1 MRNVFFGMAVVL
13 LVRSVWSDCS
23 DTTIVL
29 KSGTTGFTSGSGSSA
44 TATYDPTALNAMI
57 HVCAA
62 GAMTVRL
69 NIDATESGKTKDTVK
84 LIGPIL
90 IGGRV
95 GKTTSLTMDR
105 PGTIPA
111 GVMDTLFTFTENSTT
126 NPSLLV
132 DSTGNTLVLSRMAF
146 ARKVLNQDS
155 SSVNIMADGSSISGC
170 QFWMADKDAIL
181 ARAALLNIVANSV
194 LVERSLFRAP
204 PTVNGFA
211 RGIRWGGTVVNLSK
225 LEVRAN
231 VFFGTG
237 LFLSANGPFHVIAN
251 TFAGSR
257 NQYNPIII
265 GGAIGTNF
273 DNAVIMHNLFA
284 LKIDTIPPIV
294 FNSPPS
300 AVTTDSILRN
310 AWTQGKSGLALAVTE
325 PVATGIKLNGA
336 TAGNVNLPLPR
347 GFSNYGP
354 NAGDVKDYPLT
365 ELRTDSTLARKS
377 PDFGKVYRVFLTGS
391 WAGTPVAMSDI
402 STLLTKTYFPG
413 FAPFLSSKTWLANVK
428 VGAFVDQDTITIPSP
443 LAAGVQGASL
453 KMQPDSS
460 GSDKAKITSVT
471 FDQNYYGQTLLPEYA
486 YFFFSNT
493 LAKLTTSNDTTALI
507 ASVGQPQRKQWTGF
521 DNILTVPK
529 EVRNGPN
536 VDIYV
541 KMLHFRGSFM
551 AAVQSNAAIATLSNF
566 PGFPANDLTLTVLG
580 SNSLNKT
587 VDLKVTRLTEQIDS
601 IRILTLN
608 EGGQQV
614 ASKSFA
620 VGASQ
625 SITPTITVTDKGRYF
640 FQAVPV
646 ASLGGGVFKAG
657 SPTPSSVAVDIGL
670 TSSDSV
676 YVTYTAT
683 CPGADGTFAK
693 PYCLLDSALKVV
705 AAKSAS
711 TIIISNGTI
720 PMTDITIDS
729 VLAPGSSNITITA
742 LPPAAGK
749 IDDNRPVF
757 LGDKKEALTIARR
770 NVTVRG
776 FLIEQPA
783 AGSKA
788 GLAVNAGGCLI
799 DGNIFRAHTKG
810 SVEAQAIT
818 VAVGSTADVRIINN
832 VVWGFAKGVQL
843 SSTSS
848 PNLIILFNTFVADT
862 ALNKT
867 TTSGI
872 STSSSDDVAAIVA
885 DNFFSGLTDP
895 IDVSLALKHP
905 ILDHNVYTAGAN
917 LHGLSESGG
926 LGASTPVSSSDID
939 IWVPKYA
946 TATSNALHRVVDCSS
961 LAPCNPLYGGSS
973 ANDYNV
979 TVGTDAFAQP
989 RKNRK
994 EVGAYEYPSAPS
1006 GVLGV
1011 VEINPSLVKGTFR
1024 KISYT
1029 VSGKSFDPDP
1039 QETDSVQVFWLTSD
1053 VTGSIDQNLTPIPS
1067 SQHKKYPISKLVSG
1081 NITDTADGI
1090 LDLRKYWFYAALSRY
1105 SSGRAMGY
1113 AYSDTIISSPNVQDT
1128 DCNFSESK
1136 KACPSETGVFGVD
1149 TGAWTG
1155 KFVTTVLLTQAT
1167 DSAGLVK
1174 VPRFVSVT
1182 NTSQYGLD
1190 LSSPLPMFY
1199 LDASVKGLGVADS
1212 KQRLIWEVQVYGNLD
1227 LSGLDLFLL
1236 PSDSTGKPTLVP
1248 DWSINP
1254 LGGGKFSIVFES
1266 TINGPQVYAFGK
1278 LQASPGMAVQ
1288 SDPRPPL
1295 YDFDVARDSVYH
1307 VAFHIKGAGFK
1318 TANPLVLISA
1328 IPAGGTIYLPAGSSI
1343 PKVISEGYPIRTIVA
1358 SSGYSGVSDSLRMA
1372 RMHDLYLK
1380 AVAAQSADLPN
1391 GPKRPF
1397 HLDSLT
1403 PADFS
1408 KAVDTLK
1415 DGLDV
1420 SGGEMNVP
1428 ITFSKFY
1435 NNNSKYPDQ
1444 VGKATRS
1451 VEVVITVFDGSKISQ
1466 SRGFIRTR
1474 FRNRDIQS
1482 SEFYNKWKWF
1492 MSSSH
1497 DSPHW
1502 NLFGFPWDESESA
1515 SLARILG
1522 KDKWDQDNMR
1532 LLQYLGTGE
1541 GSGAFTAYDG
1551 TNASAFKYDSGMAV
1565 WSGST
1570 NGYLPT
1576 SDSGMSLDFQP
1587 FVMSLAP
1594 NRYYDI
1600 SMPFNFPMKW
1610 QDVLDSS
1617 GLTGLNA
1624 PAMWRYNDTA
1634 SKWVAVQ
1641 AGTAS
1646 PPTPGPVLYPWE
1658 GYTIKTTSAQTLTFP
1673 VADTTRTSKAT
1684 AKVAASSDG
1693 SWAVFVEARDATA
1706 AMDLR
1711 IGRGAREILF
1721 PEAPNVPGQDFRISL
1736 LKGEDKVSQYIQS
1749 LDGGVEGNWALQAVS
1764 AKGSGGI
1771 ALRIGEA
1778 TRDIPV
1784 WLVDATHAN
1793 AVPLSKT
1800 QSVSVSEG
1808 DLKTN
1813 DYHLVAG
1820 DKDYLDRIMQS
1831 LVPGHLLTLSNY
1843 PNPFSAS
1850 TLIRY
1855 SLPAAFGRTTF
1866 DLKVRDFRG
1875 RTVWEKTIESGN
1887 SLNFTWDGHD
1897 RTGMPLPAGIYNLS
1911 LTTKSEGKP
1920 AYRAQRNLLRM

>member
-1 MRNVFFGMAVVL
+1 MRNAFFGLAFVL

-29 KSGTTGFTSGSGSSA
+29 KSGTAGFTSGNGSSA
-44 TATYDPTALNAMI
+44 TATYDPAALNAMI
-57 HVCAA
+57 HGCAA
-62 GAMTVRL
+62 GSMTVRL
-69 NIDATESGKTKDTVK
+69 NIDATESGKSKDTVK
-84 LIGPIL
+84 LVGPIL
-90 IGGRV
+90 IGGRM

-105 PGTIPA
+105 PATVPSGTLDD
-111 GVMDTLFTFTENSTT
+111 MFTFTEGSTT
-126 NPSLLV
+126 NPSLLF
-132 DSTGNTLVLSRMAF
+132 DSLGNTLDLSRTAF
-146 ARKVLNQDS
+146 ARKNLTSDS
-155 SSVNIMADGSSISGC
+155 STVNVMADGSRIIGC
-170 QFWMADKDAIL
+170 HFWMADKDGL
-181 ARAALLNIVANSV
+181 SPRAALLNIGASSV

-204 PTVNGFA
+204 PTVNGYA
-211 RGIRWGGTVVNLSK
+211 RAIRWVGSFSK
-225 LEVRAN
+225 LEARAN

-237 LFLSANGPFHVIAN
+237 LLLNTNGPFHVIAN

-265 GGAIGTNF
+265 GGSIGTAF

-284 LKIDTIPPIV
+284 LKIDTLPPIV

-310 AWTQGKSGLALAVTE
+310 AWTQGKPALALAVTE
-325 PVATGIKLNGA
+325 PTTLGVTIKGATG
-336 TAGNVNLPLPR
+336 GNVNVALPR

-354 NAGDVKDYPLT
+354 NSGDVKDYPLT
-365 ELRTDSTLARKS
+365 ELRTDSTLSRKS

-402 STLLTKTYFPG
+402 STMAPKMYFTG
-413 FAPFLSSKTWLANVK
+413 FAPFVAGKTWLANVK

-453 KMQPDSS
+453 KIQPDTS
-460 GSDKAKITSVT
+460 GSDKAKITSIV
-471 FDQNYYGQTLLPEYA
+471 FDQDYYKQLLLPEYA

-493 LAKLTTSNDTTALI
+493 LAKLTATNDTTALI

-541 KMLHFRGSFM
+541 KMLHFRGGFM
-551 AAVQSNAAIATLSNF
+551 AAIQSTAAIATLSNF

-587 VDLKVTRLTEQIDS
+587 VDLKVVRQTEQIDS

-620 VGASQ
+620 VAGQ
-625 SITPTITVTDKGRYF
+625 SITPTITVADKGRYF

-657 SPTPSSVAVDIGL
+657 SPTPSSVAVDVGL
-670 TSSDSV
+670 TTSDSV
-676 YVTYTAT
+676 YVTYTAA
-683 CPGADGTFAK
+683 CPGADGTAAK

-729 VLAPGSSNITITA
+729 VMAPGSSNITITA
-742 LPPAAGK
+742 LPPAAGH

-776 FLIEQPA
+776 FTIEQPA
-783 AGSKA
+783 GGVKA

-799 DGNIFRAHTKG
+799 DGNIFRAHAKG
-810 SVEAQAIT
+810 SVEAPAIT
-818 VAVGSTADVRIINN
+818 VAVGSTADVRIVNN

-848 PNLIILFNTFVADT
+848 PNLKILFNTFVADS

-867 TTSGI
+867 PTSGI
-872 STSSSDDVAAIVA
+872 STNSSDDVAAVVA

-895 IDVSLALKHP
+895 IDASLALKHP
-905 ILDHNVYTAGAN
+905 VLDHNVYTAGVN
-917 LHGLSESGG
+917 LHNLSESGG
-926 LGASTPVSSSDID
+926 LGASTPVPSTD
-939 IWVPKYA
+939 IWVSKYA
-946 TATSNALHRVVDCSS
+946 TAISLALRGVVDCSS

-973 ANDYNV
+973 ANDYSV
-979 TVGTDAFAQP
+979 TVSTDGFAQP

-1006 GVLGV
+1006 AVLGV
-1011 VEINPSLVKGTFR
+1011 VEIHPTLVQGTFR

-1039 QETDSVQVFWLTSD
+1039 QETDSVQVFWATSD
-1053 VTGSIDQNLTPIPS
+1053 VTQSIDPNLSSIPAA
-1067 SQHKKYPISKLVSG
+1067 QHKKYPISKLVSG

-1090 LDLRKYWFYAALSRY
+1090 QEFKKYWFFAALSRF
-1105 SSGRAMGY
+1105 SSPRAMGF
-1113 AYSDTIISSPNVQDT
+1113 AYSDTLTSNHNVQDT

-1136 KACPSETGVFGVD
+1136 TACPSETGIFGVD
-1149 TGAWTG
+1149 SGAWKG
-1155 KFVTTVLLTQAT
+1155 KFETTVLLTQAT

-1174 VPRFVSVT
+1174 VPRFISAPSA
-1182 NTSQYGLD
+1182 SQYGLD
-1190 LSSPLPMFY
+1190 LTSPLPMFY
-1199 LDASVKGLGVADS
+1199 LDASVKGLGVPNS
-1212 KQRLIWEVQVYGNLD
+1212 KQRLIWEVQIYSNTD
-1227 LSGLDLFLL
+1227 LTGWDLFLL

-1248 DWSINP
+1248 DWSFKPI
-1254 LGGGKFSIVFES
+1254 GGGKYSINFES
-1266 TINGPQVYAFGK
+1266 TVNGPQVYAFGK
-1278 LQASPGMAVQ
+1278 LQATPGTAAQ
-1288 SDPRPPL
+1288 SGAGLPV
-1295 YDFDVARDSVYH
+1295 YDFDTARDSVFH
-1307 VAFHIKGAGFK
+1307 VPVMIKGAGFK
-1318 TANPLVLISA
+1318 TANPLVLISG
-1328 IPAGGTIYLPAGSSI
+1328 IPAGGTIYPPAGSRI
-1343 PKVISEGYPIRTIVA
+1343 PKVISEDYPIRTVVA
-1358 SSGYSGVSDSLRMA
+1358 SAGYSSLNDSLRMA
-1372 RMHDLYLK
+1372 RMHDLYMK
-1380 AVAAQSADLPN
+1380 AFAAQAADAAT
-1391 GPKRPF
+1391 GPKKPF
-1397 HLDSLT
+1397 LLDSLSL
-1403 PADFS
+1403 AEFS
-1408 KAVDTLK
+1408 KAVDTLPG
-1415 DGLDV
+1415 DLDV
-1420 SGGEMNVP
+1420 SGGEMKIP
-1428 ITFSKFY
+1428 LQFSKFY

-1451 VEVVITVFDGSKISQ
+1451 VELVITVFDGSKISQ

-1474 FRNRDIQS
+1474 FRNGDIQP
-1482 SEFYNKWKWF
+1482 SEFYNRQQWF
-1492 MSSSH
+1492 NRSTH

-1502 NLFGFPWDESESA
+1502 NLFGFPWDESQSG

-1522 KDKWDQDNMR
+1522 KEKWDHDNMR
-1532 LLQYLGTGE
+1532 LMQYQGAGE
-1541 GSGAFTAYDG
+1541 GAANYTAYDG
-1551 TNASAFKYDSGMAV
+1551 TNASALKYDSGMAV

-1570 NGYLPT
+1570 GNYIPK
-1576 SDSGMSLDFQP
+1576 SDTGMSLDFQP

-1600 SMPFNFPMKW
+1600 SLPFNFPMKW
-1610 QDVLDSS
+1610 QDILDSS
-1617 GLTGLNA
+1617 GLSGSNV
-1624 PAMWRYNDTA
+1624 PALWRYNDTA
-1634 SKWVAVQ
+1634 SKWVPVQ
-1641 AGTAS
+1641 AASAS
-1646 PPTPGPVLYPWE
+1646 PSSPEAILYPWE
-1658 GYTIKTTSAQTLTFP
+1658 GYTIKAAAAQTLTFP
-1673 VADTTRTSKAT
+1673 VADTTRTAKAT
-1684 AKVAASSDG
+1684 AKVAAGKDG
-1693 SWAVFVEARDATA
+1693 SWAVYIEARDASA

-1721 PEAPNVPGQDFRISL
+1721 PEAPNVPGQDFRVSL
-1736 LKGEDKVSQYIQS
+1736 LKGDAKVSQYIQS
-1749 LDGGVEGNWALQAVS
+1749 LDGGLEGDWALHAVS

-1771 ALRIGEA
+1771 SLRIGEA

-1784 WLVDATHAN
+1784 WLLDATHGN
-1793 AVPLSKT
+1793 AVPLAKA

-1808 DLKTN
+1808 DLAAN

-1820 DKDYLDRIMQS
+1820 DKDYLERIMQS
-1831 LVPGHLLTLSNY
+1831 LVPGHMLALSNY
-1843 PNPFSAS
+1843 PNPFSGS
-1850 TLIRY
+1850 TVIRY

-1875 RTVWEKTIESGN
+1875 RTVWERTIESGN
-1887 SLNFTWDGHD
+1887 ALNFTWDGLD
-1897 RTGMPLPAGIYNLS
+1897 KSGMPLPAGIYNLS
-1911 LTTKSEGKP
+1911 VTTQSEGKP

>member
-1 MRNVFFGMAVVL
+1 MAFAV

-29 KSGTTGFTSGSGSSA
+29 KSSSDFTSGTGAAGSA
-44 TATYDPTALNAMI
+44 VYNPAALNAMI
-57 HVCAA
+57 HGCVA
-62 GAMTVRL
+62 GSMTVHL

-84 LIGPIL
+84 LSGPIL

-95 GKTTSLTMDR
+95 GKTTSLNMDR
-105 PGTIPA
+105 PATVPA
-111 GVMDTLFTFTENSTT
+111 TTLDDMFTFTEGSTT
-126 NPSLLV
+126 NASLLF
-132 DSTGNTLVLSRMAF
+132 DSAGNTLVLSRTAF
-146 ARKVLNQDS
+146 ARKNLTSDS
-155 SSVNIMADGSSISGC
+155 STVNVMADGSTVTGC
-170 QFWMADKDAIL
+170 HFWMADKDGL
-181 ARAALLNIVANSV
+181 SPRAALLNIGASSV

-204 PTVNGFA
+204 PTVNGYA
-211 RGIRWGGTVVNLSK
+211 RAIRWVGTFSK
-225 LEVRAN
+225 LEARAN

-237 LFLSANGPFHVIAN
+237 LLLNTNGPFHVIAN

-265 GGAIGTNF
+265 GGSIGTAFN
-273 DNAVIMHNLFA
+273 NAVIMHNLFA
-284 LKIDTIPPIV
+284 LKVDTIAPIV

-300 AVTTDSILRN
+300 AVATDSILRN
-310 AWTQGKSGLALAVTE
+310 AWTQGKPSPALAVTE
-325 PVATGIKLNGA
+325 PTTVGVTIRGATG
-336 TAGNVNLPLPR
+336 GNVNVALPR

-365 ELRTDSTLARKS
+365 ELRTDSTLSRKS
-377 PDFGKVYRVFLTGS
+377 PDFGKIYRVFLTGS
-391 WAGTPVAMSDI
+391 WAGSPVAMNDI
-402 STLLTKTYFPG
+402 STIATKMYFTVPS
-413 FAPFLSSKTWLANVK
+413 FAPFVGGKTWLANVK

-443 LAAGVQGASL
+443 LKAGAQGASL
-453 KMQPDSS
+453 KIQPDSS
-460 GSDKAKITSVT
+460 GSDKAKITVVD
-471 FDQNYYGQTLLPEYA
+471 FDQDYYKQLLLPENA

-493 LAKLTTSNDTTALI
+493 LAKLTATNDTTALI

-521 DNILTVPK
+521 DNILTVPR

-566 PGFPANDLTLTVLG
+566 PGFPANDLTLSIVG

-587 VDLKVTRLTEQIDS
+587 VDLKVTRQTEAIDS

-608 EGGQQV
+608 EGGQV
-614 ASKSFA
+614 LLSKSF
-620 VGASQ
+620 VVPLNSV
-625 SITPTITVTDKGRYF
+625 SISPTITVPDKGRYF

-646 ASLGGGVFKAG
+646 ASIGGGVFKAG
-657 SPTPSSVAVDIGL
+657 SPTLTSAGVDIGL
-670 TSSDSV
+670 TTSDSV

-683 CPGADGTFAK
+683 CPGADGTIAK
-693 PYCLLDSALKVV
+693 PYCLIDSALKVV

-742 LPPAAGK
+742 LPPAAGH

-757 LGDKKEALTIARR
+757 LGDKKDALTIARR
-770 NVTVRG
+770 NVTLRG

-783 AGSKA
+783 AGVKA

-799 DGNIFRAHTKG
+799 DGNIFRAHTIG
-810 SVEAQAIT
+810 SVEAPAIT

-843 SSTSS
+843 SSSS
-848 PNLIILFNTFVADT
+848 TPNLKIMFNSFVADT
-862 ALNKT
+862 AINKT
-867 TTSGI
+867 PTSGI
-872 STSSSDDVAAIVA
+872 STSSSDDVAAVVA

-895 IDVSLALKHP
+895 IDASLALKHP
-905 ILDHNVYTAGAN
+905 VLDHNVYTAGVN
-917 LHGLSESGG
+917 LHNLSESGG
-926 LGASTPVSSSDID
+926 LGASSPVRSSDITAS
-939 IWVPKYA
+939 WTTKYA
-946 TATSNALHRVVDCSS
+946 TAISQALRFVVECSS

-973 ANDYNV
+973 ANDYSVSV
-979 TVGTDAFAQP
+979 TTDAFAQV

-994 EVGAYEYPSAPS
+994 DVGAYEYPPAPS
-1006 GVLGV
+1006 AVMGV
-1011 VEINPSLVKGTFR
+1011 VEIHPTLVQGTFR
-1024 KISYT
+1024 QIGFT

-1053 VTGSIDQNLTPIPS
+1053 VTGSIDANLTPVPS
-1067 SQHKKYPISKLVSG
+1067 AQHKKYPISKLVSG

-1090 LDLRKYWFYAALSRY
+1090 QELKKYWFYAALSRY

-1113 AYSDTIISSPNVQDT
+1113 AYSDTITSKPNVQDT

-1136 KACPSETGVFGVD
+1136 TACPSETGIFGVD
-1149 TGAWTG
+1149 SGAWKG
-1155 KFVTTVLLTQAT
+1155 KFETTVLLTQAT
-1167 DSAGLVK
+1167 DSGLVK
-1174 VPRFVSVT
+1174 VPRFITVT
-1182 NTSQYGLD
+1182 NLNQYGLD
-1190 LSSPLPMFY
+1190 LTSPLPMFY
-1199 LDASVKGLGVADS
+1199 LDASVKTLGAANS
-1212 KQRLIWEVQVYGNLD
+1212 KQKLTWEVQLYFNPE

-1236 PSDSTGKPTLVP
+1236 PSDASGKPTLVP
-1248 DWSINP
+1248 DWYIKP
-1254 LGGGKFSIVFES
+1254 LGGGKFSINFES
-1266 TINGPQVYAFGK
+1266 TVNGPQVYAFGK
-1278 LQASPGMAVQ
+1278 VQAAPGTVSQ
-1288 SDPRPPL
+1288 SDAQLPI
-1295 YDFDVARDSVYH
+1295 YDFNTMRDSASH
-1307 VAFHIKGAGFK
+1307 VTIHIKGAGFK

-1328 IPAGGTIYLPAGSSI
+1328 IPAGGTVYVPAGSRV
-1343 PKVISEGYPIRTIVA
+1343 PKVISASYPIKTVVA
-1358 SSGYSGVSDSLRMA
+1358 SSGYSNLDPSLRMT
-1372 RMHDLYLK
+1372 RLHDLYMK
-1380 AVAAQSADLPN
+1380 AFAAEAADVST
-1391 GPKRPF
+1391 GAKKPF
-1397 HLDSLT
+1397 LLDSVSA
-1403 PADFS
+1403 ADFPG
-1408 KAVDTLK
+1408 AVDTLSG
-1415 DGLDV
+1415 DLDL
-1420 SGGEMNVP
+1420 SGGEMTVKIP
-1428 ITFSKFY
+1428 FSKFY
-1435 NNNSKYPDQ
+1435 NDNTKYPDQ
-1444 VGKATRS
+1444 VGKSTRS
-1451 VEVVITVFDGSKISQ
+1451 VEVVMTVFDGSKISRT
-1466 SRGFIRTR
+1466 RGFIRTL
-1474 FRNRDIQS
+1474 FRNGDIHS
-1482 SEFYNKWKWF
+1482 SEFYNRGQGKRY
-1492 MSSSH
+1492 SRSTNEN
-1497 DSPHW
+1497 PHW
-1502 NLFGFPWDESESA
+1502 NLFGFPWDESQSA

-1532 LLQYLGTGE
+1532 LMQYLGTGE
-1541 GSGAFTAYDG
+1541 GAGAFTAYDG
-1551 TNASAFKYDSGMAV
+1551 TNASAFRYDSGMAV

-1570 NGYLPT
+1570 SNYIPI

-1594 NRYYDI
+1594 NRYYDV
-1600 SMPFNFPMKW
+1600 SLPFNFPMKW

-1617 GLTGLNA
+1617 GLTGPNA

-1641 AGTAS
+1641 AAAAS
-1646 PPTPGPVLYPWE
+1646 PPSVGAVLYPWE
-1658 GYTIKTTSAQTLTFP
+1658 GYTIKATVAQTLTFP

-1684 AKVAASSDG
+1684 AKVAAANDG
-1693 SWAVFVEARDATA
+1693 SWAVYVEARDATA

-1721 PEAPNVPGQDFRISL
+1721 PEAPNVPGQDFRVSL
-1736 LKGEDKVSQYIQS
+1736 LKGEDKVSQYIQP
-1749 LDGGVEGNWALQAVS
+1749 LDGGLEGNWALQAVS
-1764 AKGSGGI
+1764 AKGSGGLS
-1771 ALRIGEA
+1771 LRISEA
-1778 TRDIPV
+1778 TREIPV
-1784 WLVDATHAN
+1784 WLLDATHAKATPLTKDQ
-1793 AVPLSKT
+1793 AVT
-1800 QSVSVSEG
+1800 VSEG
-1808 DLKTN
+1808 DLKAN

-1831 LVPGHLLTLSNY
+1831 LVPGHLLALSNY
-1843 PNPFSAS
+1843 PNPFSGS

-1887 SLNFTWDGHD
+1887 ALNFMWDGHD